1 MFDQIYDRKTNK
13 IKTVERK
20 LEEFGESLTDKSKY
34 RPNVTEIVGAESVE
48 INPNN
53 YDFADGKDTGERYY
67 TLRNKG
73 ADIVEI
79 DNYVKKEIA
88 KGKEELENF
97 AETEKAEI
105 LKEMNK
111 TEQKTEQKT
120 E

>member
-1 MFDQIYDRKTNK
+1 MFDTIYDRNTNK
-13 IKTVERK
+13 FKTVERK
-20 LEEFGESLTDKSKY
+20 LEDFGKSMTDKSKY
-34 RPNVTEIVGAESVE
+34 KPNVTEIVGATSTE

-67 TLRNKG
+67 TLRNKS
-73 ADIVEI
+73 ADVVEI
-79 DNYVKKEIA
+79 DNYINKEIA

-97 AETEKAEI
+97 AETEKAKI
-105 LKEMNK
+105 LEEMSK